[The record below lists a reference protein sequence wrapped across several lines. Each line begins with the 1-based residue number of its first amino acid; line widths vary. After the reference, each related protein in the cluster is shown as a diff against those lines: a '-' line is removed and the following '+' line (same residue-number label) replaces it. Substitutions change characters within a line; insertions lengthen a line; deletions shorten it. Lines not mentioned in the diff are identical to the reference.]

1 MRTKTLILTAVL
13 SAAGLATSFAQNPVY
28 SQNAVGYINVNLSAG
43 YTLIACQLNASPNNS
58 LETLFGTSL
67 AAGDT
72 VYKFNGTGFNSAI
85 YAGGSFLYDGPTFGL
100 NPGEG
105 AFVQTTAAKTV
116 TFVGEVPQ
124 GGAGTGKP
132 SLTVPLV
139 VGYNIVSSVVPQSAS
154 LGSLGFP
161 VQAGDTI
168 YFFTGTGFDSWIAAD
183 NTGNTW
189 LPSPGAAA
197 QPVPAV
203 GQAFFAQLSAAAT
216 WTRDFNV
223 NQP

>member
-13 SAAGLATSFAQNPVY
+13 SAAGLATSLAQNPVY

-58 LETLFGTSL
+58 LETIFGTAL

-72 VYKFNGTGFNSAI
+72 VFKFNGTSFDSAI
-85 YAGGSFLYDGPTFGL
+85 YAGGSFLYSGPTFSL

-124 GGAGTGKP
+124 GGAGSGKP
-132 SLTVPLV
+132 TLTVPLV
-139 VGYNIVSSVVPQSAS
+139 VGYNVVSSVVPQSAP

-161 VQAGDTI
+161 VQAGDTV
-168 YFFTGTGFDSWIAAD
+168 FFYTGTGFDSWIAAD
-183 NTGNTW
+183 ATGNAW
-189 LPSPGAAA
+189 LPSNPAGPA
-197 QPVPAV
+197 QPTPAV
-203 GQAFFAQLSAAAT
+203 GQAFFAQLGAAAT
-216 WTRDFNV
+216 WNRDFNV
-223 NQP
+223 NQ